1 MRDAFANDLT
11 DIGAENDKVV
21 LLSGDIGNRMFD
33 RFKEA
38 APGRFLN
45 CGVAE
50 ANMIGLA
57 AGLAMQGLRPVAYTI
72 TPFITMRCLEQIR
85 VDLCYHDL
93 PVILIGVG
101 SGLGYAE
108 LGATHHSLE
117 DIACLR
123 ALPNMIVTA
132 PADPMEVRA
141 VFRAA
146 LKADHPVYMR
156 IGKKGEPNVHE
167 AVPDLALGKGL
178 VLRRGG
184 GICLLSTGV
193 VLPLVLEA
201 ADILASRGIPATVVS
216 MPTIKPLDT
225 ELIANLLPDHPV
237 FATIEE
243 HGLAGGFGSAVGEWW
258 IDSGVTGARLIRFG
272 SSDSF
277 LTHSKT
283 VPNARAHFGIT
294 AEAIAD
300 RTASA
305 LGDRS
310 AA

>member
-1 MRDAFANDLT
+1 
-11 DIGAENDKVV
+11 
-21 LLSGDIGNRMFD
+21 
-33 RFKEA
+33 
-38 APGRFLN
+38 
-45 CGVAE
+45 
-50 ANMIGLA
+50 MIGLA

-156 IGKKGEPNVHE
+156 IGKKGSPTSM
-167 AVPDLALGKGL
+167 
-178 VLRRGG
+178 RRSPISRSARAWSCDVAAG
-184 GICLLSTGV
+184 SVFVDGV

-201 ADILASRGIPATVVS
+201 ADILASRGIQATVVS
-216 MPTIKPLDT
+216 NADDQAARYRTHCEPP
-225 ELIANLLPDHPV
+225 PDHPV

-243 HGLAGGFGSAVGEWW
+243 HGLPAVSAVRSV
-258 IDSGVTGARLIRFG
+258 SGG
-272 SSDSF
+272 S
-277 LTHSKT
+277 TQ
-283 VPNARAHFGIT
+283 V
-294 AEAIAD
+294 
-300 RTASA
+300 
-305 LGDRS
+305 
-310 AA
+310 